1 MFLHLGQDTVIN
13 DREIIG
19 IFDMDKTTISKATRK
34 FLSQAQKNGK
44 IKEVSYEIPKTF
56 ILSSNK
62 KSETV
67 YLSQISTA
75 TLCKRAEDKTLALS
89 E

>member
-34 FLSQAQKNGK
+34 FLSEAQKSGK

-56 ILSSNK
+56 ILSATK
-62 KSETV
+62 ESETV
-67 YLSQISTA
+67 YLSQISAA
-75 TLCKRAEDKTLALS
+75 TLCKRAEDKTLALA